1 MEKLIHRLS
10 PLPNR
15 AGFTL
20 TEVIIVLVIMSVLS
34 AIAIQ
39 RVLTLDSTATRK
51 ALECA
56 VSELNTRECLTWT
69 LLKTSTGELVNDTQ
83 VFAAVDTD
91 LGAEYRWVSRTAG
104 GGTLRFKE
112 NEVQLVRVHSSN
124 TQSANWRMQ

>member
-1 MEKLIHRLS
+1 MEKPIHRLS
-10 PLPNR
+10 PLSNR

-39 RVLTLDSTATRK
+39 RILTLDSTATRK
-51 ALECA
+51 AFECA

-69 LLKTSTGELVNDTQ
+69 LLKTSTGELIDDSRVY
-83 VFAAVDTD
+83 AAVDTD
-91 LGAEYRWVSRTAG
+91 LGTEYRWVSKTPG

-112 NEVQLVRVHSSN
+112 NAVQLTRVHSSN